1 MRILVTGGSGFIGT
15 NFIKRN
21 HDNHDITLY
30 DLVSTE
36 DYNSNFIEGSILDYE
51 KILDVTKEHDVIIHL
66 AAKVGVKKTEDDLIS
81 TLDTNILGTRNI
93 LKACKEN
100 KIKKII
106 FSSSSEVYG
115 EPKRVPIKET
125 ENPTPVTT
133 YGISK
138 LVSEEYIKSYSKKFG
153 VKYSILRFFN
163 VTGPN
168 QTNNFVLPE
177 FVYNA
182 KHDLPIRIH
191 GSGKQVRAF
200 CHVDDVCQALE
211 KTLTAGDNDVFNIG
225 NDKEP
230 ITISELAEK
239 VIAEINSKSKIEF
252 QKFED
257 SGRNRSVEILNR
269 FPCIKKAEEILS
281 FKPTLDLKHSI
292 RSIASGF

>member
-1 MRILVTGGSGFIGT
+1 MKIFVTGSSGFIGT
-15 NFIKRN
+15 NFVKRN
-21 HDNHDITLY
+21 QDKHKITLY
-30 DLVSTE
+30 DLVQPKNL
-36 DYNSNFIEGSILDYE
+36 NSNFIEGSILDYE
-51 KILDVTKEHDVIIHL
+51 KILEGTREQDVIIHL

-93 LKACKEN
+93 LRACREN

-115 EPKRVPIKET
+115 EAKIVPIKET
-125 ENPTPVTT
+125 ENPTPITT
-133 YGISK
+133 YGVSK

-153 VKYSILRFFN
+153 IKYSILRFFN

-168 QTNNFVLPE
+168 QTKNFVLPE

-182 KHDLPIRIH
+182 KNDLPIKIH

-200 CHVDDVCQALE
+200 CHVDDICQALE
-211 KTLTAGDNDVFNIG
+211 KTLYAGDSDVFNIG
-225 NDKEP
+225 NDTEP
-230 ITISELAEK
+230 ITIFELAER
-239 VIAEINSKSKIEF
+239 VIKEMNSKSKIEF

-257 SGRNRSVEILNR
+257 SGRNRSKEILNR
-269 FPCIKKAEEILS
+269 FPSIEKAEKILS
-281 FKPTLDLKHSI
+281 FKPVLDLKNSI

>member
-1 MRILVTGGSGFIGT
+1 MKIAITGGSGFIGT
-15 NFIKRN
+15 NFVKRN
-21 HDNHDITLY
+21 KDKHEITLY
-30 DLVSTE
+30 DLVKPGNL
-36 DYNSNFIEGSILDYE
+36 NSEFIEGSILDYE
-51 KILDVTKEHDVIIHL
+51 KILDITEKQDLVIHL

-93 LKACKEN
+93 LKACREN
-100 KIKKII
+100 KIGKII

-115 EPKRVPIKET
+115 EPKMVPIKET
-125 ENPTPVTT
+125 ENPTPITT

-153 VKYSILRFFN
+153 IKYSILRFFN

-168 QTNNFVLPE
+168 QTKNFVLPE

-182 KHDLPIRIH
+182 KNNLPIKIH

-211 KTLTAGDNDVFNIG
+211 KTLYAGDNDVFNIG
-225 NDKEP
+225 NDTEP
-230 ITISELAEK
+230 LTISELAEK
-239 VIAEINSKSKIEF
+239 VIKEMNSKSKIEF

-257 SGRNRSVEILNR
+257 SGRNRSKEILNR
-269 FPCIKKAEEILS
+269 FPSIKKAEEILS

-292 RSIASGF
+292 RSISSGF